1 MDNNAISKAAKAQTA
16 PAANGGAVAKANAT
30 PPSPKV
36 YISNLLAKQAD
47 AIKAALPAVMT
58 PERFS
63 RIALTAIN
71 GNPKLQEAVVKSPMT
86 FLGALMT
93 SAQLGLEPNT
103 PMGKAYLIP
112 YNNSKKVNGQYV
124 KCLETSFQIGVRGLV
139 DLARRS
145 GEIAEIYAEVVY
157 ENDPKFEYQL
167 GLNKNLVHIPSMG
180 DRGKAV
186 AYYAVYKTKDGASD
200 FKVMSRDEVLK
211 HAKRFSKSFN
221 KEKNSFTGPWQT
233 DFDAMAKVTVLKAVL
248 KYAPM
253 ATDVISNV
261 IASDTAVRS
270 ELTQD
275 MVTAPREDSIIYG
288 EASVEEAETTENEE
302 DNTQEE

>member
-1 MDNNAISKAAKAQTA
+1 MDNNAIAKAAKAQTA
-16 PAANGGAVAKANAT
+16 PAKNEGAVAKTNAA

-36 YISNLLAKQAD
+36 FISNLLAKQAD

-71 GNPKLQEAVVKSPMT
+71 GNPKLQEACAKSPMT

-93 SAQLGLEPNT
+93 AAQLGLEPNT
-103 PMGKAYLIP
+103 PLGQSYLIP
-112 YNNSKKVNGQYV
+112 YNNKKNVNGEWV
-124 KCLETSFQIGVRGLV
+124 KVLETSFQIGVKGLV

-145 GEIAEIYAEVVY
+145 GEIAEIYAEAVY

-167 GLNKNLVHIPSMG
+167 GLNKKLEHIPSLTN
-180 DRGKAV
+180 RGKAI

-200 FKVMSRDEVLK
+200 FKVMSYDEVLK
-211 HAKRFSKSFN
+211 HAKRFSKAYN
-221 KEKNSFTGPWQT
+221 KEKNIFTGPWQT
-233 DFDAMAKVTVLKAVL
+233 DFDAMAKVTVIKAVL

-253 ATDVISNV
+253 KTDIVQAA
-261 IASDTAVRS
+261 IASDTAIRS
-270 ELTQD
+270 SLAKD
-275 MVTAPREDSIIYG
+275 MVASPREDSIIDSDSY
-288 EASVEEAETTENEE
+288 VIENEPAE
-302 DNTQEE
+302 A

>member
-1 MDNNAISKAAKAQTA
+1 MAKAAKSQTA
-16 PAANGGAVAKANAT
+16 APAQQTGAVAKQQNAQ

-36 YISNLLAKQAD
+36 FVSNLLAKQAD

-63 RIALTAIN
+63 RIALTAVS

-93 SAQLGLEPNT
+93 AAQLGLEPNT
-103 PMGKAYLIP
+103 PLGQAYLIP
-112 YNNSKKVNGQYV
+112 YNNTKKVNGQFV
-124 KCLETSFQIGVRGLV
+124 KCLETQFVLGVKGLV

-145 GEIAEIYAEVVY
+145 GEISEIYAETVC

-167 GLNKNLVHIPSMG
+167 GLNKKLEHIPALTA
-180 DRGKAV
+180 RGKAI

-200 FKVMSRDEVLK
+200 FKVMSYDEVLT
-211 HAKRFSKSFN
+211 HAKRFSKSFI
-221 KEKNSFTGPWQT
+221 KDKNIFTGPWQT
-233 DFDAMAKVTVLKAVL
+233 DFDAMAKVTVIKAVL

-253 ATDVISNV
+253 KTDFARAV
-261 IASDTAVRS
+261 ASDAAIRS
-270 ELTQD
+270 ELTAD
-275 MVTAPREDSIIYG
+275 MVSAPRDDEFI
-288 EASVEEAETTENEE
+288 EAEATVTTEEPPAEE
-302 DNTQEE
+302 